1 MHSFENNLIRKL
13 RLKRDVVFNI
23 SLISEPHVFPAV
35 YELTDLMESGKA
47 WTLGHVHTA
56 MKEVLSCLND
66 LVEIFPISLIRLC
79 LDIETRLP
87 RNVRPL
93 CNSVMIHIVV
103 ACLYN
108 IISRVQQAARKE
120 KVAREK
126 LDFLIAFGEALNNL
140 DPGVI
145 I

>member
-1 MHSFENNLIRKL
+1 MSQRPRRDLSHLAHSALSGHRNQVRILPTSYEQLFGTKVNQAAFLYKHL
-13 RLKRDVVFNI
+13 RF
-23 SLISEPHVFPAV
+23 
-35 YELTDLMESGKA
+35 
-47 WTLGHVHTA
+47 
-56 MKEVLSCLND
+56 VLFVGLEGNYYN
-66 LVEIFPISLIRLC
+66 VGEI
-79 LDIETRLP
+79 DYRLP

-93 CNSVMIHIVV
+93 CNSVLIHIVV